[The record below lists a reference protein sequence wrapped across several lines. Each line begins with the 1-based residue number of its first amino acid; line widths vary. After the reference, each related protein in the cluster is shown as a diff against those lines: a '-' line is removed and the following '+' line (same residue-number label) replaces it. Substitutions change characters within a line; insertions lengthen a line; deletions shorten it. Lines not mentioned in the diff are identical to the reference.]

1 MKRTIRVLLVL
12 LVAAALFLAGLVVG
26 SRRMGAILFTALE
39 HEVAGSLFASVESL
53 ASLRLGEP
61 GAVEGQLE
69 GRLQNAVISLPQ
81 QRSWEEH
88 PEVTRRALVLAKAYL
103 ERHPPEAPNSGLEA
117 VLAEIPDQALDL
129 ESQSPFVRRL
139 LSEPRAGVEGQGGA

>member
-69 GRLQNAVISLPQ
+69 GRLQNAVISL
-81 QRSWEEH
+81 
-88 PEVTRRALVLAKAYL
+88 
-103 ERHPPEAPNSGLEA
+103 RHPPEAPNSGLEA

-129 ESQSPFVRRL
+129 ESQSPFVRRRSSLAGGRPEESLGAL
-139 LSEPRAGVEGQGGA
+139 LRRVTQKNRSILHEKG